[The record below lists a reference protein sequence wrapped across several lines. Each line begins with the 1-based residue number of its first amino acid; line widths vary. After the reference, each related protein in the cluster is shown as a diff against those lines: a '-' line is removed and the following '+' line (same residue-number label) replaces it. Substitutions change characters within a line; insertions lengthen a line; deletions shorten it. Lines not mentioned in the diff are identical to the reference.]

1 MPGAVDSDAFHYMA
15 QGIRTVHGRHQNEWW
30 KASERCM
37 EGIRTSD
44 GRHQDKLTKIIYKFA
59 ENFD

>member
-30 KASERCM
+30 KASERVT
-37 EGIRTSD
+37 EGIKT
-44 GRHQDKLTKIIYKFA
+44 
-59 ENFD
+59 N

>member
-30 KASERCM
+30 KASVV